1 MSRAAVVGNFVIDP
15 ESQGE
20 RAPIPKRP
28 GRARIIAIA
37 SSTGGP
43 QALQEVLAALPA
55 NFGVPI
61 LVVQHMAKG
70 YVAGLA
76 SALATKCRMQVK
88 LAEHREPL
96 RRGTIYLAPDDY
108 HLEVADLYTIELS
121 DAPAVEGFRPSATWL
136 FSTVADQ
143 FRAGAIGVVLTG
155 RGRDGIAGLVKLHR
169 AGGLVVAQD
178 KESSVACEMPQA
190 AIEAG
195 VADFVVPLQ
204 KIAGQLMALI

>member
-1 MSRAAVVGNFVIDP
+1 MPRALFVGNFVINP
-15 ESQGE
+15 ERQGE
-20 RAPIPKRP
+20 RLPITRRA
-28 GRARIIAIA
+28 GRARVVAIA

-43 QALQEVLAALPA
+43 QALQEVLTALPA
-55 NFGVPI
+55 NFPVPI
-61 LVVQHMAKG
+61 LAVQHMAKG

-76 SALATKCRMQVK
+76 RALAAKCRMRVK
-88 LAEHREPL
+88 LAEHREFL
-96 RRGTIYLAPDDY
+96 RKGTIYVAPDDY
-108 HLEVADLYTIELS
+108 HLGVADLYTIELS
-121 DAPAVEGFRPSATWL
+121 DALAMDGFRPSATWL

-178 KESSVACEMPQA
+178 EESSVAPEMPQA

-195 VADFVVPLQ
+195 IADFVVPLHE
-204 KIAGQLMALI
+204 IAGQVMALT